1 MNLIDLSIRRPVFA
15 WVIMFALIVF
25 GAICM
30 NRMGISQLPD
40 VDFPIVSV
48 SVTYEGAAPE
58 IVEAELVD
66 PIEERLLAIEG
77 IKEMRSSARQGTG
90 TVTLEFDINRNVD
103 VVLQEVQTAL
113 SQLRLPQGVDPAVVR
128 KQNPEEDP
136 IMIVSVYGDASL
148 RDMLVWTDNYLLDQL
163 RFLPGIG
170 EVSIGG
176 FSERNLRIWIDN
188 KKLQQYYLTVNDV
201 VSALTTQHLESAAGQ
216 FTEKGRELR
225 VRWLGEASTVHD
237 VSNIQI
243 INRGG
248 QRIHDAKIYIK
259 DIATVEDGLSDVRRI
274 ARFEKHQAVA
284 LQVRKQRGTNEV
296 EVAAAVKNKL
306 ESIKDSFPE
315 GYNYRINVDFT
326 RSTEATVHLTL
337 EKLWVAALITIV
349 VCFFF
354 LGSIPA
360 AINILFSIPT
370 SIVGTFTI
378 LYFSGFTLNLFTLLA
393 LTLSISIVVDD
404 AIMLLENIIRHYR
417 MGKGSAK
424 AASDG
429 SKEVLPAAIAA
440 TLAVVAVFLPV
451 VFMDGIIGKF
461 FFQFGITM
469 SAAVLLSLLEAVT
482 ITPMRA
488 AAFLSSEPKVSK
500 FEHYLD
506 VLFEKF
512 AHSYQGVLKSTLN
525 WKFSIVF
532 VSMVF
537 FGVSL
542 FLVTKVR
549 QEFVPAQD
557 QDFIIINAQAPPGTS
572 LDATSKMNEQI
583 EAILHKNPNVA
594 GFVVS
599 IGGGGGGSF
608 VNQTFMPVSL
618 KPRAQRNITHTQIMT
633 QLREEFKAV
642 KGMRISMRDI
652 SARNLS
658 SGRQNPLAINLRGA
672 DLKVLQEKSEELMSR
687 LQKENLAV
695 DLDTDFRSGIPELI
709 ITPDRAKM
717 AARGVSIETV
727 GQLLQAGVGGL
738 RQGRYTADGRRYDIR
753 FKIKEDQVT
762 KASDFKNLY
771 VRNNFGNLVP
781 MSELVNIKEDG
792 AIQGISRVN
801 RQRAI
806 SVFGNLYPGQ
816 SQAKVLDRASAIA
829 KEILPPGYS
838 FALEGASA
846 GFAQSFQSL
855 YSALAVGIL
864 VAYLILAVQFNSFI
878 HPISVLMAL
887 PFSVSGAL
895 MALWMFDVSL
905 NLFSF
910 IGLIVLMGIA
920 KKNSILLVEFTNQ
933 TRQHHK
939 DEGKDKNIVAALIEA
954 CPVRLRPILMTSVA
968 TVAAATPLVFGSG
981 IGSETR
987 LPMGLAIIGGTIIST
1002 LLTLFV
1008 VPALYLS
1015 LSPLERTKEV
1025 KL

>member
-58 IVEAELVD
+58 VVEAELVD

-90 TVTLEFDINRNVD
+90 VVTLEFDINRNVD

-136 IMIVSVYGDASL
+136 IMIVSIYGDASL
-148 RDMLVWTDNYLLDQL
+148 KDMLNWTNNYLLDQL

-176 FSERNLRIWIDN
+176 FSERNLRIWLDVD
-188 KKLQQYYLTVNDV
+188 KLAKNYLTVNDV
-201 VSALTTQHLESAAGQ
+201 VAALASQHLESAAGQ
-216 FTEKGRELR
+216 FTEKDRELR
-225 VRWLGEASTVHD
+225 VRWLGEATNTKEVGD
-237 VSNIQI
+237 IQI
-243 INRGG
+243 LNRGG
-248 QRIHDAKIYIK
+248 QRIQEDRAIYIR
-259 DIATVEDGLSDVRRI
+259 DVARVEDGLSDVRRI
-274 ARFEKHQAVA
+274 ARFEGRQAVA
-284 LQVRKQRGTNEV
+284 MQVRKQRGTNEV
-296 EVAAAVKNKL
+296 QVADAVHKKL
-306 ESIKDSFPE
+306 AEIKDSFPK
-315 GYNYRINVDFT
+315 GYNYRINVDYT

-349 VCFFF
+349 ICFLF

-500 FEHYLD
+500 LEHYLD
-506 VLFEKF
+506 VVFENF
-512 AHSYQGVLKSTLN
+512 SHAYQKVLKITLN
-525 WKFSIVF
+525 WKYAVVIASLIFFTI
-532 VSMVF
+532 SM
-537 FGVSL
+537 

-557 QDFIIINAQAPPGTS
+557 QNFIVINAQAAPGTS
-572 LDATSKMNEQI
+572 LQATSDMAKQMED
-583 EAILHKNPNVA
+583 ILHQNPNIE
-594 GFVVS
+594 GFVTS
-599 IGGGGGGSF
+599 IGGGGGSSN
-608 VNQTFMPVSL
+608 VNQAFIPVTL
-618 KPRAQRNITHTQIMT
+618 KPRAEREQNHVQIMND
-633 QLREEFKAV
+633 LRQKFKAV
-642 KGMRISMRDI
+642 KGMRISMRDV

-658 SGRQNPLAINLRGA
+658 SGRQNPLAINLRGS
-672 DLKVLQEKSEELMSR
+672 DLDI
-687 LQKENLAV
+687 LQKKSQELIERLEKEKLAV
-695 DLDTDFRSGIPELI
+695 DLDSDFRSGIPELI
-709 ITPDRAKM
+709 LKPDRKAM
-717 AARGVSIETV
+717 ADRGVSIETV
-727 GQLLQAGVGGL
+727 GELLQAGIGGL
-738 RQGRYTADGRRYDIR
+738 RQGRYTADGRRYDVR
-753 FKIKEDQVT
+753 FKINEDQVQ
-762 KASDFKNLY
+762 KESDFKRLY
-771 VRNNFGNLVP
+771 VRNNFGNLIP
-781 MSELVNIKEDG
+781 LSQLVKIEESG
-792 AIQGISRVN
+792 AIQSISRVN

-816 SQAKVLDRASAIA
+816 SQSAVLQRTAEIA

-838 FALEGASA
+838 YALEGASA

-878 HPISVLMAL
+878 HPIAVLVAL

-895 MALWMFDVSL
+895 MALWIFDVSL

-933 TRQHHK
+933 VRKHNK
-939 DEGKDKNIVAALIEA
+939 ESIMSAILEA

-968 TVAAATPLVFGSG
+968 TIAAAAPLIVGTG

-987 LPMGLAIIGGTIIST
+987 LPMGLAIVGGTIVST
-1002 LLTLFV
+1002 ILTLFV
-1008 VPALYLS
+1008 VPALYLM
-1015 LSPLERTKEV
+1015 LTPLERTKEV

>member
-58 IVEAELVD
+58 VVEAELVD

-148 RDMLVWTDNYLLDQL
+148 KEMLNWTNNYLLDQL
-163 RFLPGIG
+163 RFLPGVG

-176 FSERNLRIWIDN
+176 FSERNLRVWIDN
-188 KKLQQYYLTVNDV
+188 RKLQKYYLTVNDV

-225 VRWLGEASTVHD
+225 VRWLGEASNVD
-237 VSNIQI
+237 EVNNIQI
-243 INRGG
+243 LNRGG
-248 QRIHDAKIYIK
+248 QRIHDAIIYIR
-259 DIATVEDGLSDVRRI
+259 DIARVEDGLSDVRRI
-274 ARFEKHQAVA
+274 ARFEGHQAVA
-284 LQVRKQRGTNEV
+284 MQVRKQRGTNEV
-296 EVAAAVKNKL
+296 QVAEHVREKL
-306 ESIKDSFPE
+306 EAIKGDFPK
-315 GYNYRINVDFT
+315 GFNYRVNVDFT
-326 RSTEATVHLTL
+326 RSTEATVDLTL

-461 FFQFGITM
+461 FFQFGVTM
-469 SAAVLLSLLEAVT
+469 CAAVLLSLLEAVT

-506 VLFEKF
+506 ELFEKF
-512 AHSYQGVLKSTLN
+512 AHFYQNILKKTLS
-525 WKFSIVF
+525 WKYVVVGI
-532 VSMVF
+532 SMVF

-557 QDFIIINAQAPPGTS
+557 QDFIVINAQAPPGTS
-572 LDATSKMNEQI
+572 LDATSKMNEKI
-583 EAILHKNPNVA
+583 EEILHNNKNVK

-599 IGGGGGGSF
+599 VGGGGGSSN
-608 VNQTFMPVSL
+608 VNQTFMPVTL
-618 KPRAQRNITHTQIMT
+618 IPRSERNSTHIQIMAE
-633 QLREEFKAV
+633 LREQFKSV
-642 KGMRISMRDI
+642 KGMGISMRDI

-658 SGRQNPLAINLRGA
+658 SGRQNPLAINLRGP
-672 DLKVLQEKSEELMSR
+672 DLKILQQKSEELIQR
-687 LQKENLAV
+687 LEKEKLAV

-709 ITPDRAKM
+709 LTPDRKKM
-717 AARGVSIETV
+717 ADRGVSIETV
-727 GQLLQAGVGGL
+727 GQLLNAGIGGL

-753 FKIKEDQVT
+753 FKINEDQIT
-762 KASDFKNLY
+762 KASDFNNLY
-771 VRNNFGNLVP
+771 VRNNFGNLIP
-781 MSELVNIKEDG
+781 MSQLVHIQESG
-792 AIQGISRVN
+792 AIQGINRVN

-806 SVFGNLYPGQ
+806 SVFGNLYAGQ
-816 SQAKVLDRASAIA
+816 SQAKVLDRTAAIA
-829 KEILPPGYS
+829 KEILPAGYS
-838 FALEGASA
+838 YALEGASA

-855 YSALAVGIL
+855 YSALAIGVL

-933 TRQHHK
+933 TRKIHK
-939 DEGKDKNIVAALIEA
+939 DEGKDTGILGALIDA

-968 TVAAATPLVFGSG
+968 TVAAATPLVVGSG

-1008 VPALYLS
+1008 VPALYLM